1 MRARVIRAPR
11 AEGERWSAP
20 ALQSGAAPARDR
32 HEFAPSASSGNA
44 DVSEYKHGREEGFAS
59 GYEDGLEAARAELSA
74 SLATLA
80 ALTAGVREPM
90 AKLDEQVD
98 QELARLAMAIARQ
111 VVRRELSSDPQQ
123 IVAVVR
129 EARAALSDVR
139 GRLRIAL
146 HPDEAPVVRGMFSED
161 ESLSGIEV
169 AEDPAIARGGC
180 TLTTDVSFVDAQVET
195 RLARLAVQLLGDE
208 RADADG
214 EARP

>member
-11 AEGERWSAP
+11 ADGERWSAP
-20 ALQSGAAPARDR
+20 ALRAGAAPARDLR
-32 HEFAPSASSGNA
+32 EFAPSSSSGDA
-44 DVSEYKHGREEGFAS
+44 DAPEYKQGREEGFAS
-59 GYEDGLEAARAELSA
+59 GYEEGLQAARAELSTG
-74 SLATLA
+74 LATLA

-129 EARAALSDVR
+129 EARSALSDVR

-208 RADADG
+208 RADGDD

>member
-1 MRARVIRAPR
+1 
-11 AEGERWSAP
+11 
-20 ALQSGAAPARDR
+20 
-32 HEFAPSASSGNA
+32 
-44 DVSEYKHGREEGFAS
+44 
-59 GYEDGLEAARAELSA
+59 
-74 SLATLA
+74 
-80 ALTAGVREPM
+80 M

-129 EARAALSDVR
+129 EARSALSDVR

-169 AEDPAIARGGC
+169 DEDPAIARGGC

-208 RADADG
+208 RADGDD